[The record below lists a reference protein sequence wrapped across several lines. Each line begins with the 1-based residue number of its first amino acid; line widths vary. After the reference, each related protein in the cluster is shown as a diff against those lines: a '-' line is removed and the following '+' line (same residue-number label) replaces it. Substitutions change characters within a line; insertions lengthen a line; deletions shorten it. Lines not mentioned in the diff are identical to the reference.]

1 MARTRSRQTGE
12 GFLVWL
18 VLTAGINVVALIFVN
33 WIFDSV
39 SIKGF
44 WSYFL
49 GALALTVGN
58 AILKPILALLTL
70 PLIIITFGLAY
81 FAINVAML
89 ALAEWIA
96 PRFSVDGFW
105 TYVGATIVIWFVN
118 FVLGLLF
125 DRIQGAD
132 RL

>member
-1 MARTRSRQTGE
+1 VARTSQQSAPS
-12 GFLVWL
+12 FVVWL
-18 VLTAGINVVALIFVN
+18 LLTAGINVVALLFVN
-33 WIFDSV
+33 WLFDSV
-39 SIKGF
+39 AIRGF

-81 FAINVAML
+81 FAINVAMV

-96 PRFSVDGFW
+96 PHFSVDGFW

-125 DRIQGAD
+125 DRLQGPD
-132 RL
+132 RY

>member
-1 MARTRSRQTGE
+1 MARTSQQSAPS
-12 GFLVWL
+12 FVVWL
-18 VLTAGINVVALIFVN
+18 LLTAGINVVALLFVN
-33 WIFDSV
+33 WLFDSV
-39 SIKGF
+39 AIRGF

-81 FAINVAML
+81 FAINVAMV

-96 PRFSVDGFW
+96 PHFSVDGFW

-125 DRIQGAD
+125 DRLQGPD
-132 RL
+132 RY